1 MSDKL
6 IVRALQPIYD
16 HRADRIYSQDEEFET
31 DRDFVQGLIDLKQ
44 AIEVTAPSLI
54 AVPEVGL
61 YLPTD
66 SFVEPEP
73 VESPSEKPK
82 KGFG

>member
-1 MSDKL
+1 MSEKI
-6 IVRALQPIYD
+6 IVRAIQPIYD
-16 HRADRIYSQDEEFET
+16 HRVDKVYAPGDEFET
-31 DRDFVQGLIDLKQ
+31 DRDFIQGLIDLKQ
-44 AIEVTAPSLI
+44 AEEIQAPTLI

>member
-61 YLPTD
+61 YLPNN
-66 SFVEPEP
+66 EIEP